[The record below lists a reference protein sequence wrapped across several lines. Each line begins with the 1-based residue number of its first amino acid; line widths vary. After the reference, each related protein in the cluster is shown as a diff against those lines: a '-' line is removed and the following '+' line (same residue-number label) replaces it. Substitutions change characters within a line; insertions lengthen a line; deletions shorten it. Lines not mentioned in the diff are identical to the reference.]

1 MVDQV
6 FALMGWIVAF
16 GAIIGGVIAA
26 IARFISRDSTAYDMV
41 FVWDNRY
48 TLEELELGV
57 KIRERGYP

>member
-6 FALMGWIVAF
+6 FALMGWIVGF

-26 IARFISRDSTAYDMV
+26 IARFLDELTQYDMV

-48 TLEELELGV
+48 TLEELELDL
-57 KIRERGYP
+57 K

>member
-6 FALMGWIVAF
+6 FALMGWIVGF

-26 IARFISRDSTAYDMV
+26 IARFVSRDSTQYDMV

-48 TLEELELGV
+48 TLEELELQS
-57 KIRERGYP
+57 K